1 MYDVNTLDPKLVTF
15 TAIYSPGSKFEK
27 YETIPFS
34 KIYQP
39 SPNENYARKKGKD
52 AAHIQSLKV
61 CFSHGIDY
69 SQMPP
74 IVYKKHQIIDG
85 VHYDYVLI
93 AGWHRFEALQ
103 SLGYDKWIFGV
114 YQLAQDGYSFEES
127 YVTLQNL
134 ENNHKAQKDSSEE
147 DISNSIG
154 RLISHGSK
162 LVTKD
167 EDSIR
172 DYVEMV
178 CSNKAWQTKAKIV
191 RMAVRAT
198 GAYQDVVS
206 YTADDAFKWIND
218 NTNFVVAGEFD
229 NKRKKYGWTVLEGY
243 EYEYVV
249 SAAKK
254 FAESGKGSYFVC
266 HTKPPTEKKDVND
279 KREGMLK
286 AFNQLDNALLEVFD
300 YYKKNNKFPWNVEGF
315 LPADKKLGEDELIR
329 II

>member
-1 MYDVNTLDPKLVTF
+1 M
-15 TAIYSPGSKFEK
+15 AIYSPGSKFEK

-167 EDSIR
+167 EASIR

-191 RMAVRAT
+191 RMAVRAS
-198 GAYQDVVS
+198 GAHQDVVT
-206 YTADDAFKWIND
+206 YTADDAFKWIAKETD
-218 NTNFVVAGEFD
+218 FVVAGEFD